1 MIFLFG
7 LSANTA
13 SGGFASLRTPTLAL
27 ITASWFSVFIISHQ
41 ESNLTTCPGPII
53 AIFNWGFLYRLTY
66 INSVAIRIC
75 DDKVPKTVSLIA

>member
-41 ESNLTTCPGPII
+41 ESRFNDVSRPDHRNLQLGLSI
-53 AIFNWGFLYRLTY
+53 
-66 INSVAIRIC
+66 SVALYQFGCHQNLR
-75 DDKVPKTVSLIA
+75 